1 MKRLYVKRAFRIFGF
16 LILSAVLWWFG
27 CRTLIMKRD
36 DGILPMQNF
45 YQQPEGT
52 VDVLILGSSH
62 AGVNI
67 DLETIWRNYGYSAYT
82 LWGSSQPFWNT
93 YHFMVEALKYQSPKV
108 IVVDVYASVYQ
119 HEYADNERQVTN
131 TEGMRLSLNKVKAIM
146 VTAPQDRWADL
157 ILSMPIYHKRY
168 RELDAEDFRHYPW
181 NIELSDFKGGST
193 RYGSNWT
200 VPIEYSYSDA
210 VTPMTEKEE
219 EYFRKIISLAHDRE
233 IPLILIKT
241 PTSLQEEQQ
250 PYYNY
255 VKQVAAEYDEPVY
268 ILNEMTDILGLETP
282 DFSIDNSHLNTQGA
296 RKVGNWLGG
305 MLAKYDLTDHRGD
318 ERYVSWEHFCR
329 NSDHTYLTQIT
340 ELKDWLAEVERD
352 GYGLVIAPGA
362 ATDITPDVQDRLG
375 QYVYVSTEGDLCG
388 SLVTVSQNDGIVLW
402 LNGDEVFRTREE
414 GWFFAAYD
422 PAVGEFVDYAMFE
435 SVNGSWMQR
444 KEAPNLLD
452 YQ

>member
-1 MKRLYVKRAFRIFGF
+1 
-16 LILSAVLWWFG
+16 
-27 CRTLIMKRD
+27 
-36 DGILPMQNF
+36 
-45 YQQPEGT
+45 
-52 VDVLILGSSH
+52 
-62 AGVNI
+62 
-67 DLETIWRNYGYSAYT
+67 
-82 LWGSSQPFWNT
+82 
-93 YHFMVEALKYQSPKV
+93 V

-219 EYFRKIISLAHDRE
+219 EYFRKIISLAHDRG

-435 SVNGSWMQR
+435 SVNDSWMQR